1 MNTLDTDTATREEL
15 VVALRLLSEKVLMLE
30 GMLAD
35 AVPLRWL
42 TREQRIEVALRQH
55 LADAPGVKS

>member
-15 VVALRLLSEKVLMLE
+15 VAALRVLSGKVAMLE

-55 LADAPGVKS
+55 LADVPVVKS

>member
-15 VVALRLLSEKVLMLE
+15 VAALRVLSGKVAMLE

-55 LADAPGVKS
+55 LADAPVVRS

>member
-1 MNTLDTDTATREEL
+1 MNTIDTDTATREEL
-15 VVALRLLSEKVLMLE
+15 VVALRLLSDKVAMLE

-55 LADAPGVKS
+55 LADAPVVKS